1 MKNISLDKFNQFIK
15 LNKLQEAEIEINKL
29 LLIDNDNY
37 LLLSYLG
44 NLLFH
49 KGNISDAIEKFKKSI
64 SVKPEYY
71 QNYSDISLC
80 FISLNN
86 FDEVIFF
93 LEQYIKYKNDNC
105 DVYNNLGLA
114 LLEKNKID

>member
-15 LNKLQEAEIEINKL
+15 LNKLQEAEVEINKL
-29 LLIDNDNY
+29 LLIENDNY

-44 NLLFH
+44 KLLYH
-49 KGNISDAIEKFKKSI
+49 KGNISEAIEQFKKSI
-64 SVKPEYY
+64 SIKPEYY

-93 LEQYIKYKNDNC
+93 
-105 DVYNNLGLA
+105 
-114 LLEKNKID
+114 